1 MPSPP
6 PRRRRSRRG
15 PPSSSRDCCGHERSE
30 RHKRRPRADRRA
42 AGQLRRR
49 GQRRH
54 VRIRQADPRRR
65 AARQFTATLWRILRR
80 SGRQADHRARR
91 GRLQRRRRT
100 RRGVPRRA
108 HPRGA
113 PRAPGRGCA
122 GIARRR
128 SLEIRTVPWC
138 LGGALPQLR
147 RPRAARGLPADVD
160 HAQPADSR
168 RGGCTRCGSPCAV
181 AVFGLPHHGLAR
193 AGDLRLL
200 RHRVRRAPIADPHR
214 DARRLGRPSATQ
226 GLPVGRHPRGVSRGD
241 DPPARRAEVLQLM
254 TQQDVPETVITV
266 GGEDWDDVVKAAR
279 DSGVAGERIVVN
291 MGPQHPSTHGVL
303 RLILEIDGE
312 TITEARCGIGYL
324 HTGIEKNL
332 EYRNWTQG
340 VTFVTRMDYLSPFFN
355 ETAYC
360 LGVEKLLD
368 VTDDIPERATVIR
381 VMLMELNRISS
392 HLVALAT
399 GGMELGAMSA
409 MFFGFLGRELVLAVF
424 ETITGLR
431 MNHAYIR
438 PGGVAVH
445 LPDEAMP
452 QLEELLRT
460 MPDKLTDLE
469 NLLNENYLWK
479 ARTVGVGYLDLT
491 GCMALG
497 ITGPILRST
506 GLPHDLRR
514 AQPYCGYENY
524 EVDVITTDEC
534 DAYRRYLI
542 RVREMRESL
551 KIVEQCVDRLKPGPV
566 MLTDKK
572 LAWPADLKLGP
583 DGLGNS
589 NEHIAKIMGG
599 SMEALIHHFKLVT
612 EGIRVPAGQVYVAVE
627 SPRGELGVHM
637 VSDGGTRPY
646 RVHYRD
652 PSFTNLQAVAAMC
665 EGGMVADAIS
675 AVASIDS
682 VMGGV
687 DR

>member
-1 MPSPP
+1 MTEAQKSPQT
-6 PRRRRSRRG
+6 S
-15 PPSSSRDCCGHERSE
+15 
-30 RHKRRPRADRRA
+30 
-42 AGQLRRR
+42 
-49 GQRRH
+49 
-54 VRIRQADPRRR
+54 
-65 AARQFTATLWRILRR
+65 
-80 SGRQADHRARR
+80 
-91 GRLQRRRRT
+91 
-100 RRGVPRRA
+100 
-108 HPRGA
+108 
-113 PRAPGRGCA
+113 
-122 GIARRR
+122 
-128 SLEIRTVPWC
+128 
-138 LGGALPQLR
+138 
-147 RPRAARGLPADVD
+147 
-160 HAQPADSR
+160 
-168 RGGCTRCGSPCAV
+168 
-181 AVFGLPHHGLAR
+181 
-193 AGDLRLL
+193 
-200 RHRVRRAPIADPHR
+200 
-214 DARRLGRPSATQ
+214 
-226 GLPVGRHPRGVSRGD
+226 
-241 DPPARRAEVLQLM
+241 
-254 TQQDVPETVITV
+254 ETVVTV
-266 GGEDWDDVVKAAR
+266 GGEDWEDVVKAAQ
-279 DSGVAGERIVVN
+279 DSAVAGERIVVN

-303 RLILEIDGE
+303 RLILEIEGE
-312 TITEARCGIGYL
+312 TITEIRCGIGYL

-332 EYRNWTQG
+332 EYRTWTQG

-360 LGVEKLLD
+360 LGVEKLLG
-368 VTDDIPERATVIR
+368 VTDDIPERASVIR

-409 MFFGFLGRELVLAVF
+409 MFFGFLGREQVLEVF

-438 PGGVAVH
+438 PGGLAAD
-445 LPDEAMP
+445 LPDEAIP
-452 QLEELLRT
+452 LIKELLRT
-460 MPDKLTDLE
+460 MPRKLTDLA
-469 NLLNENYLWK
+469 NLLKENHIWK
-479 ARTVGVGYLDLT
+479 ARTQGVGYLDLT

-524 EVDVITTDEC
+524 EFDVITDPAC
-534 DAYRRYLI
+534 DSYGRYLI
-542 RVREMRESL
+542 RVGEMNESL
-551 KIVEQCVDRLKPGPV
+551 KIVEQCVEKLEKLSDQPV
-566 MLTDKK
+566 MITDKK

-589 NEHIAKIMGG
+589 PEHIAKIMGG

-652 PSFTNLQAVAAMC
+652 PSFTNLQSVAAMC

-675 AVASIDS
+675 AVASIDP